1 MTYRVEACAAC
12 NETEGEPGELT
23 RDDDERGDFAES
35 ARLKLPVIVVEVLP
49 VIGRGQSGVKAQTA
63 VLTFPHFYRL
73 ALGSRG
79 RRKTAFENNLHLTV

>member
-1 MTYRVEACAAC
+1 MTDRLEACAAY
-12 NETEGEPGELT
+12 NETEGETGELT

-73 ALGSRG
+73 ALAC
-79 RRKTAFENNLHLTV
+79 KLHQ